1 MLIKNNNLTVLNSN
15 IWDMPHRVIQ
25 KITVDKNGKVDVYLK
40 LLNDIELK
48 NTFDLTILLC
58 FKNL

>member
-1 MLIKNNNLTVLNSN
+1 M
-15 IWDMPHRVIQ
+15 WDMLHRVIQ